1 MLIPQSLELSS
12 LEKLLG
18 KLHSGQE
25 ATHVQSTVSLILHP
39 PPSRQIRRV
48 SGKER
53 KKTHSANAA
62 LEYTD
67 VVPLRCAQYSSTDG
81 STPS

>member
-12 LEKLLG
+12 LEKLLR

-39 PPSRQIRRV
+39 PSRQIRRA
-48 SGKER
+48 SGKKR